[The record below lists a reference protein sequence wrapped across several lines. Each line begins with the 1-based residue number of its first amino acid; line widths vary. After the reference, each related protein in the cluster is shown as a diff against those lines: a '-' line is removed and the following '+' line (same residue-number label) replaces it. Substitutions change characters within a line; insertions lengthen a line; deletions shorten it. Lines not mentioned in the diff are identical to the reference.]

1 VAKRRRWPWIVGL
14 SVGIPLLLIG
24 GFLGWM
30 AWQGRSDASPLE
42 TAEPRELPS
51 EWLDASPTED
61 GPSDVASEPPAEE
74 PSASVQ
80 TPSATAVADEAPPQ
94 RPDPLDD
101 LPLDGVLAFVG
112 DGRRFG
118 GERYALE
125 RSADGSVILES
136 SGAFEFRVVVAT
148 VRVPFEQRLELDDV
162 LRPRRYRLD
171 IDGVAGF
178 GARNIEALVDGTTL
192 RTTTGDDSTEAVVD
206 PDATLIL
213 GTFSSYAV
221 VPVLLATRGGEG
233 PQTFDLLAFGGPPG
247 EGNEGPSSITVTG
260 VEPRTLRTDAFDLQ
274 VEAHRIVGGF
284 GESLLFAKGTEFLGL
299 LAGQE
304 DEQLLIYRAD
314 YFPDGFDLV
323 P

>member
-1 VAKRRRWPWIVGL
+1 
-14 SVGIPLLLIG
+14 
-24 GFLGWM
+24 
-30 AWQGRSDASPLE
+30 
-42 TAEPRELPS
+42 
-51 EWLDASPTED
+51 
-61 GPSDVASEPPAEE
+61 
-74 PSASVQ
+74 
-80 TPSATAVADEAPPQ
+80 
-94 RPDPLDD
+94 
-101 LPLDGVLAFVG
+101 
-112 DGRRFG
+112 
-118 GERYALE
+118 
-125 RSADGSVILES
+125 
-136 SGAFEFRVVVAT
+136 

-221 VPVLLATRGGEG
+221 VPVLLAMRGGEG